1 MVNAANMKYLVD
13 SGRSSRGKDHP
24 KTKLTEQQVLWIR
37 ENCRPRHHELGFDAV
52 AKKFGVTQSTVRR
65 AFSGVNW
72 KHFKDEC
79 SNCQAAWTLAVE
91 LERARCAR
99 LIANAGS
106 SEDDRHRAIGEILV
120 PSEEV
125 KT

>member
-1 MVNAANMKYLVD
+1 MDEEIKMKLEEMAHDSSDVGELVYTA
-13 SGRSSRGKDHP
+13 RGLPVWRVDEDK
-24 KTKLTEQQVLWIR
+24 KL
-37 ENCRPRHHELGFDAV
+37 
-52 AKKFGVTQSTVRR
+52 
-65 AFSGVNW
+65 AFMAGA
-72 KHFKDEC
+72 
-79 SNCQAAWTLAVE
+79 QAAWTLAVE